1 MLGARHTS
9 RVAWRRMHAQR
20 HYVGYVTIGDDEVRL
35 AGHEQTTGIDV
46 TLSIPFGAIHGV
58 RVGSDTDGKVVGER
72 AVVMDLGE
80 DEPIYLRPLGHEG
93 SDLTQLAQ
101 RLGSSG

>member
-20 HYVGYVTIGDDEVRL
+20 HYVGYVTIGYDEIRL

-58 RVGSDTDGKVVGER
+58 RVGSDDDGKVVGER
-72 AVVMDLGE
+72 AVVVDLGE
-80 DEPIYLRPLGHEG
+80 DEPIYVRPLEP
-93 SDLTQLAQ
+93 DAAELNNLAQ
-101 RLGSSG
+101 RLRTPD